1 MNIVDYVIIGIVG
14 ISVLY
19 GLYRGFVSSVLNT
32 AAGLGT
38 FFASLKLYPK
48 VSAWL
53 AGNESITTM
62 LTSLTDADKLVGDQ
76 ETALSLVQTLQN
88 TDVSAL
94 VDKIALPEPLDA
106 ILKTNLESMIYGASV
121 TVGEYVT
128 QTVLNVCLNVIAF
141 VATFAVMYLAISI
154 LCNLIREIFRFPV
167 LKQMDGLAGGLFG
180 LLRGFLICTVLFALV
195 PLALTM
201 IPIDGIEELITGSQ
215 LADIFTTGNPIVAI
229 MNGSLWGSP

>member
-1 MNIVDYVIIGIVG
+1 MNIVDYVIIAVVG
-14 ISVLY
+14 VSVLY

-76 ETALSLVQTLQN
+76 ETALRLVQTLQN
-88 TDVSAL
+88 TDISAL
-94 VDKIALPEPLDA
+94 VDRIALPEPLDA

-141 VATFAVMYLAISI
+141 VVTFAVMYLVISI